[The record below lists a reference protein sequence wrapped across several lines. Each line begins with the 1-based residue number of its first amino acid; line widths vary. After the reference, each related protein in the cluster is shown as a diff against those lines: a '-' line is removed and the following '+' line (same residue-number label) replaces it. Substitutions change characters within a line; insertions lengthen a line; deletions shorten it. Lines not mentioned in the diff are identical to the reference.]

1 MEKPV
6 PFPARQTNDD
16 TTRPTPSLADKMQ
29 RLVLLHPIAAAEVE
43 KLIDRLLAGD

>member
-1 MEKPV
+1 MDNIV

-16 TTRPTPSLADKMQ
+16 LSRQAHSLADKMQ

-43 KLIDRLLAGD
+43 KLIDRLLAS